1 MQWIFKKM
9 WWGKGFFSF
18 DDEVAI
24 LVAMG
29 TAEPAL
35 QFKDAS
41 VCFHAAMCYSPVL
54 LRMEKKKGDGET
66 SLTLSNPY

>member
-1 MQWIFKKM
+1 
-9 WWGKGFFSF
+9 
-18 DDEVAI
+18 
-24 LVAMG
+24 MG

-35 QFKDAS
+35 QFKDAA

-54 LRMEKKKGDGET
+54 LRTEKKKGDGET